1 MRTKPYLPG
10 TPDVESYEP
19 LLQRQT
25 ALLAFVIAFAL
36 LVSTGLA
43 LDVYFGY

>member
-1 MRTKPYLPG
+1 MSTGPYLPG
-10 TPDVESYEP
+10 SFDVESYEP

-25 ALLAFVIAFAL
+25 ALLAFVVAFVL

-43 LDVYFGY
+43 FDVYFGY